1 VAVGP
6 AWAQDMSHG
15 PLAKTMF
22 WTGAL
27 IALMPVALGLIV
39 LGVVLH
45 NQRQRRQQRDSGEPS

>member
-1 VAVGP
+1 
-6 AWAQDMSHG
+6 MSHG

-39 LGVVLH
+39 LGVVLY
-45 NQRQRRQQRDSGEPS
+45 NRRQGRQQREPGEQS

>member
-1 VAVGP
+1 MA
-6 AWAQDMSHG
+6 HG

-39 LGVVLH
+39 VGVVLH
-45 NQRQRRQQRDSGEPS
+45 NRRQRRRGDSGEQS

>member
-1 VAVGP
+1 M
-6 AWAQDMSHG
+6 QHG

-45 NQRQRRQQRDSGEPS
+45 DRRRRRLQRESGEQS

>member
-1 VAVGP
+1 
-6 AWAQDMSHG
+6 MSHG

-39 LGVVLH
+39 LGVVLYSR
-45 NQRQRRQQRDSGEPS
+45 RQRRQQREPGEQS

>member
-1 VAVGP
+1 
-6 AWAQDMSHG
+6 MSHG

-27 IALMPVALGLIV
+27 IALMPVALGVIV

-45 NQRQRRQQRDSGEPS
+45 NRRLHRRQRESGEQS

>member
-1 VAVGP
+1 VAVRP
-6 AWAQDMSHG
+6 LWAQDMAHG

-45 NQRQRRQQRDSGEPS
+45 HRRRRGQSDSGEPS

>member
-1 VAVGP
+1 
-6 AWAQDMSHG
+6 MSHG

-27 IALMPVALGLIV
+27 LALTPLAIGLIV

-45 NQRQRRQQRDSGEPS
+45 ARRQRKRQQAPDGRP

>member
-1 VAVGP
+1 
-6 AWAQDMSHG
+6 MSHG

-27 IALMPVALGLIV
+27 LALTPITIGLIV

-45 NQRQRRQQRDSGEPS
+45 ARRQRRRQQDPDERP

>member
-1 VAVGP
+1 
-6 AWAQDMSHG
+6 MSHG

-45 NQRQRRQQRDSGEPS
+45 SRRQRRQQREPGEQS

>member
-1 VAVGP
+1 M
-6 AWAQDMSHG
+6 QDMSHG

-27 IALMPVALGLIV
+27 LALTPMALGLIV

-45 NQRQRRQQRDSGEPS
+45 ARRQRRQAQETDERR

>member
-1 VAVGP
+1 
-6 AWAQDMSHG
+6 MTHG

-45 NQRQRRQQRDSGEPS
+45 AKRRARRPDDSLPPQPSTR

>member
-1 VAVGP
+1 MA
-6 AWAQDMSHG
+6 HG

-45 NQRQRRQQRDSGEPS
+45 NRRQRRSLQDSGEPS